1 MGGAPLRAAGVPYTG
16 INRLYLWAVADHYGY
31 GSRYW
36 MTWRQAIELGGKVR
50 KGETAEPSIYF
61 NSTKKTA
68 IDQATGEESS
78 KTIRFMRA
86 YSVFNASQIDG
97 LPPHFYPSPVPE
109 APPTPSQKAAA
120 IERFFSPV
128 PADIR
133 LGGDRAFYSPGAD
146 YIQLPHPNVFNTE
159 DGFVATKAHELGHW
173 SGHASRLAREFGKR
187 FGDKAYAFEELVAEQ
202 VSARICY
209 ELGLP
214 ADLHESH
221 ASYVSHWL
229 EILKAD
235 KTAIITAAAKADQAF
250 NHLAAYSGFQ
260 SEPAGEEGEEPE
272 RALRQP
278 ALRKGGWGHCI
289 LQWKGSLMSCDIDY
303 RYRRALQPDGLTT
316 FENALRA
323 LNEAVDDVRLAG
335 RQAATCPAVLL
346 LTRHLQRIADGR
358 PTECEADDQALRSQ
372 CIERLAELKHRP
384 AIIALVKRGI
394 DYRPEELR
402 HYRRE
407 GTRALRQIAAGI
419 GLEHADYRI
428 SYYTSQE
435 QLAGEHVLE
444 ADGIYVRISPERFGE
459 PGLAWRN
466 PFWKPPGA
474 VMRKAP
480 ITALADIPALTAR
493 IARELKIAPP
503 AQPGLI

>member
-1 MGGAPLRAAGVPYTG
+1 
-16 INRLYLWAVADHYGY
+16 
-31 GSRYW
+31 
-36 MTWRQAIELGGKVR
+36 
-50 KGETAEPSIYF
+50 
-61 NSTKKTA
+61 
-68 IDQATGEESS
+68 
-78 KTIRFMRA
+78 
-86 YSVFNASQIDG
+86 
-97 LPPHFYPSPVPE
+97 
-109 APPTPSQKAAA
+109 
-120 IERFFSPV
+120 
-128 PADIR
+128 
-133 LGGDRAFYSPGAD
+133 
-146 YIQLPHPNVFNTE
+146 
-159 DGFVATKAHELGHW
+159 
-173 SGHASRLAREFGKR
+173 
-187 FGDKAYAFEELVAEQ
+187 
-202 VSARICY
+202 
-209 ELGLP
+209 
-214 ADLHESH
+214 
-221 ASYVSHWL
+221 
-229 EILKAD
+229 
-235 KTAIITAAAKADQAF
+235 
-250 NHLAAYSGFQ
+250 
-260 SEPAGEEGEEPE
+260 
-272 RALRQP
+272 
-278 ALRKGGWGHCI
+278 
-289 LQWKGSLMSCDIDY
+289 MSCDIDY

-335 RQAATCPAVLL
+335 RQVANCPAVLL

-419 GLEHADYRI
+419 GLEHANYRI

-444 ADGIYVRISPERFGE
+444 AEGIYVRISPERFGE

-493 IARELKIAPP
+493 IAHELKIAPP

>member
-1 MGGAPLRAAGVPYTG
+1 M
-16 INRLYLWAVADHYGY
+16 
-31 GSRYW
+31 
-36 MTWRQAIELGGKVR
+36 
-50 KGETAEPSIYF
+50 
-61 NSTKKTA
+61 
-68 IDQATGEESS
+68 
-78 KTIRFMRA
+78 
-86 YSVFNASQIDG
+86 
-97 LPPHFYPSPVPE
+97 
-109 APPTPSQKAAA
+109 
-120 IERFFSPV
+120 
-128 PADIR
+128 
-133 LGGDRAFYSPGAD
+133 
-146 YIQLPHPNVFNTE
+146 
-159 DGFVATKAHELGHW
+159 
-173 SGHASRLAREFGKR
+173 
-187 FGDKAYAFEELVAEQ
+187 
-202 VSARICY
+202 
-209 ELGLP
+209 
-214 ADLHESH
+214 
-221 ASYVSHWL
+221 
-229 EILKAD
+229 
-235 KTAIITAAAKADQAF
+235 
-250 NHLAAYSGFQ
+250 
-260 SEPAGEEGEEPE
+260 
-272 RALRQP
+272 
-278 ALRKGGWGHCI
+278 
-289 LQWKGSLMSCDIDY
+289 
-303 RYRRALQPDGLTT
+303 
-316 FENALRA
+316 
-323 LNEAVDDVRLAG
+323 NEAVDDVRLAG